1 VSQSLEPQTVL
12 ARNPAILFNDFDDGI
27 MMMDIDSGL
36 YFDVD
41 AIGGRIWSLLDEPAS
56 LGTICAALAEDYD
69 VDPDTCAQETSEFL
83 GELLEKGLI
92 QRA

>member
-1 VSQSLEPQTVL
+1 MSQELEPQTRL

-41 AIGGRIWSLLDEPAS
+41 AIGGRIWSLLEEPAT
-56 LGTICAALAEDYD
+56 LDAICASLAEDYE
-69 VDPDTCAQETSEFL
+69 VDPATCAHETMEFL